1 MQLPY
6 ATFQAIAA
14 DGTAS
19 AAVECA
25 INVAESSRVPYEL
38 ECLQSYEELLSV
50 LEWLGFRKKVFAL
63 SVSLSCASI
72 SADSQLC
79 WR

>member
-1 MQLPY
+1 MQPPY

-25 INVAESSRVPYEL
+25 INVAKSSRVPYEL
-38 ECLQSYEELLSV
+38 ECLQSYKELVSV
-50 LEWLGFRKKVFAL
+50 LEWLGFHRKVCAV

-72 SADSQLC
+72 
-79 WR
+79 